1 MSEEFILEAESRE
14 LIGKKVSRLRRDGIV
29 PAVIYGLND
38 PEHIQLNALKTR
50 LTLRDADDNALLKLK
65 LNGKSRTVMA
75 RAVQRHATRG
85 DLLHIDFYE
94 VDMDSTL
101 TTEVTLELIGESDLE
116 IQGIGAVRLVLN
128 SIEIEAKPSDL
139 ISVMEIDRA
148 LIKTPSDSL
157 LVEQLNAPAGITIL
171 TSPDVVV
178 ATFATKRGGAD
189 EDEGLE
195 EASEDSLEVSA
206 AEDVE

>member
-1 MSEEFILEAESRE
+1 MSEEIILEAESRE
-14 LIGKKVSRLRRDGIV
+14 LIGKKVNKLRREGIV
-29 PAVIYGLND
+29 PAVIYGLSD
-38 PEHIQLNALKTR
+38 PEHIQLDALKTR
-50 LTLRDADDNALLKLK
+50 LTLRDADDNALLNLQ

-75 RAVQRHATRG
+75 RAVQRHLTRG
-85 DLLHIDFYE
+85 DLIHIDFYE

-101 TTEVTLELIGESDLE
+101 TTEVSLELIGESDLE
-116 IQGIGAVRLVLN
+116 AQGIGMVRLVLN

-139 ISVMEIDRA
+139 ISLMEIDRA

-157 LVEQLNAPAGITIL
+157 LVEQLEAPAGITIL

-178 ATFATKRGGAD
+178 ATFATNRGEAE
-189 EDEGLE
+189 EDEELDE
-195 EASEDSLEVSA
+195 VSEDSLEVSA